1 MSENPHL
8 AGTDAD
14 YKQAK
19 ELQEFWR
26 SAGLDEAFITPY
38 DILLSYP
45 ETQNESMMNQIFV
58 YNSADQ
64 EVWKSALYEP
74 ILDPSENKSNV
85 VPPFNAYS
93 ASGDVNSVRMDTI
106 LFIQIIIFKTF
117 SNSIWLEEGKN
128 IFFFDHIDKVLCTK
142 KNPWSHKLNTCVKK
156 NHIHLY
162 NYIQD

>member
-19 ELQEFWR
+19 ELQEFWT

-58 YNSADQ
+58 YNSSDQ

-93 ASGDVNSVRMDTI
+93 ASGDVSSVRMDTI
-106 LFIQIIIFKTF
+106 LFIQIIIFQTF
-117 SNSIWLEEGKN
+117 IFPNSIWLEEGKN
-128 IFFFDHIDKVLCTK
+128 IYMTILIKYCLCTPK
-142 KNPWSHKLNTCVKK
+142 KPMVP
-156 NHIHLY
+156 
-162 NYIQD
+162 

>member
-93 ASGDVNSVRMDTI
+93 APGDVSSVS
-106 LFIQIIIFKTF
+106 Q
-117 SNSIWLEEGKN
+117 
-128 IFFFDHIDKVLCTK
+128 
-142 KNPWSHKLNTCVKK
+142 
-156 NHIHLY
+156 
-162 NYIQD
+162 